1 MPSFLQPP
9 AAVVRFYR
17 RVSSSLWFTPGLYV
31 LGGILLV
38 SLLVGLGPHLPRS
51 VLRLFPASDP
61 AAVNGALQ
69 LLASS
74 ALTVATVTFSILMV
88 VLIMAASSFSP
99 RALAGF
105 MRDRVDQ
112 STLGMFLG
120 SFAFGVGGIV
130 LLEPGPG
137 IYDQRFLGLL
147 LLLTVGLGCL
157 VLGAFVYFIH
167 HTATA
172 LQIGNLVA
180 RLHGE
185 ADAALGRF
193 LAHAERERQ
202 PSRAPADL
210 PLEPPGT
217 VASEAAGYVQVLDRD
232 RVFRLSVA
240 HDLVVVVRRHTG
252 DFATRGI
259 ALCEVWPATS
269 LTAEVTDGL
278 RAAYAVGAQRA
289 TERDPLFGLELLAE
303 IALRALSP
311 GINDPNTAV
320 NCLDFIGDLLVR
332 LAAHDLPPQQ
342 VHDDEGRL
350 RVVFVGPDF
359 RDFLE
364 RSLLAIAGAGAGHAR
379 VVLTLLRVLHDV
391 ASATR
396 ERDRCSMIEK
406 AASAI
411 ADLALQKLAFERER
425 EQVKAAMAKLDAVW
439 AEPFG

>member
-1 MPSFLQPP
+1 MPPFLKPP

-17 RVSSSLWFTPGLYV
+17 RVTSSLWFTPGLYV
-31 LGGILLV
+31 LGGIVLV

-61 AAVNGALQ
+61 AAVNGALR

-130 LLEPGPG
+130 LLEPGTG

-147 LLLTVGLGCL
+147 LLLTVVLGCL

-172 LQIGNLVA
+172 LQIGNLVV
-180 RLHGE
+180 RLHDE
-185 ADAALGRF
+185 ADAAIGRF
-193 LAHAERERQ
+193 LEHAEGEGQ
-202 PSRAPADL
+202 SSTVPAELPS
-210 PLEPPGT
+210 EPPGT
-217 VASEAAGYVQVLDRD
+217 VEAEAAGYIQVLDSD
-232 RVFRLSVA
+232 RVFKIAVA
-240 HDLVVVVRRHTG
+240 YDLVVIVRRHTG
-252 DFATRGI
+252 DFTTRGI

-269 LTAEVTDGL
+269 LTADVADEL
-278 RAAYAVGAQRA
+278 RAAYAIGAQRT

-332 LAAHDLPPQQ
+332 LAAQELPPQQ
-342 VHDDEGRL
+342 LFDGEGRL
-350 RVVFVGPDF
+350 RILLVAPDF

-364 RSLLAIAGAGAGHAR
+364 RSLLAIAGAGASHAR
-379 VVLTLLRVLHDV
+379 VVLTVLRVLHDA
-391 ASATR
+391 ASVTR
-396 ERDRCSMIEK
+396 ERERCGMIEK
-406 AASAI
+406 AANAI

-425 EQVKAAMAKLDAVW
+425 AQVEAAMAKLKAVW